1 MFCWCFERRVVLKFR
16 ADPDRLSSVAN
27 LLMDNSDA
35 LSTKVSSASVGEP

>member
-16 ADPDRLSSVAN
+16 ADRDLLSSVAN

-35 LSTKVSSASVGEP
+35 LKVSSASVGEL